1 MGVVVFYWVS
11 LLFNVGEFW
20 EDWERPLQWKGRVCS
35 GRRAG
40 PPDYHSPELVFLYFC
55 AVVFLFSCILVFEY
69 VLVISSLIIH
79 YYNYHRF
86 LFILFYLTGQFEKSV
101 PESYG
106 RHFFILCIFPMI
118 FLYLFRIFRFLQR
131 KWMLAGWTS
140 PGPPGSMGG
149 R

>member
-1 MGVVVFYWVS
+1 MAVFKGPRFTSELAQSVFGDGDFFEGRIFLGLFFYWVS

-55 AVVFLFSCILVFEY
+55 TVVFLFSCILVFEY
-69 VLVISSLIIH
+69 VLVIYSLIIN

-86 LFILFYLTGQFEKSV
+86 RFLFYLTGQFEKSV

-106 RHFFILCIFPMI
+106 RHFFILYI
-118 FLYLFRIFRFLQR
+118 YQ
-131 KWMLAGWTS
+131 
-140 PGPPGSMGG
+140 
-149 R
+149 

>member
-1 MGVVVFYWVS
+1 MGLFFYWVS

-40 PPDYHSPELVFLYFC
+40 PPDFHSPELVFLYFC
-55 AVVFLFSCILVFEY
+55 TVVFLFSCILVFEY

-86 LFILFYLTGQFEKSV
+86 RFLFYLTGNLKRAYLS
-101 PESYG
+101 
-106 RHFFILCIFPMI
+106 HMDAI
-118 FLYLFRIFRFLQR
+118 FLFYIFSNDIFIFVQDV
-131 KWMLAGWTS
+131 
-140 PGPPGSMGG
+140 
-149 R
+149 